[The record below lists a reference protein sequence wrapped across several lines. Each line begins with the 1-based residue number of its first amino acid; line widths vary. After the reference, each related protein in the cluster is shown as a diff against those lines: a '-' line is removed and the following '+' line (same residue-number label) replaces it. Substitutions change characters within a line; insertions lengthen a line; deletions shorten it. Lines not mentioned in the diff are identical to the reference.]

1 MWPVT
6 CNSNQLQSYKGV
18 EWFLQKSGPDLE
30 ISEVLVMG
38 LEVSFSG
45 DFVSWSLR
53 FWNQGLAV
61 LQSPKFTILYP

>member
-1 MWPVT
+1 MVPPKERVSD
-6 CNSNQLQSYKGV
+6 NL
-18 EWFLQKSGPDLE
+18 GP